1 MLNFPMPYE
10 HELIYSTVARAG
22 IRLAF
27 ESPKQLLDAVFKNR
41 QVIATVD
48 LPCHLNAIVNQY
60 SEEQLSLQNII
71 YKHTLFPI
79 YAPFVPEV
87 RRKQCIKWMANIS
100 QGSIH
105 LSLGINASRIPIIH
119 KLRYCPKCL
128 KEQALQKGEF
138 YWLRLWQ
145 IQGACCPQHGKLV
158 ESTLDLRSL
167 HRHDFTVPSDISCTE
182 WNQESATNDE
192 LFISSKLIELLSI
205 PPFVSSSYEQWTIFY
220 NELAKQN
227 GCVRGQNQIA
237 FDQILEKISLR
248 WSQKFLRQYHLDD
261 LASETSW
268 LRHIFRKHRKS
279 FSYLEHIIVIEA
291 FLNTDWSF
299 ADIFTQVKSF
309 QKVASQQNNQIKP
322 QNTNFEITRAENRE
336 KWVDLVQN
344 HGIKPARHLQAALY
358 AWLYRN
364 DKDWLL
370 QTNQNFHQKFIPQG
384 TKIDWQKRDLLYV
397 RQLIQLKNTL
407 IWDLDSPRRST
418 KWWLKQTSNSNTLEK
433 NLHKLPLIRYF
444 LERYCEDISCYQIR
458 RLTNV
463 FIDSYLNRQPLPQWR
478 ILRKAGLSEERMTSE
493 TKKIL
498 ENIIHEFPN
507 VIQN

>member
-167 HRHDFTVPSDISCTE
+167 HRHDFIVPSDISCTE

-309 QKVASQQNNQIKP
+309 QKVASPQNNQIKP

-370 QTNQNFHQKFIPQG
+370 QTNQNFHQKFIPQEN
-384 TKIDWQKRDLLYV
+384 KIDWQKRDLLYV
-397 RQLIQLKNTL
+397 RQLI
-407 IWDLDSPRRST
+407 
-418 KWWLKQTSNSNTLEK
+418 
-433 NLHKLPLIRYF
+433 
-444 LERYCEDISCYQIR
+444 
-458 RLTNV
+458 
-463 FIDSYLNRQPLPQWR
+463 
-478 ILRKAGLSEERMTSE
+478 
-493 TKKIL
+493 
-498 ENIIHEFPN
+498 
-507 VIQN
+507 

>member
-1 MLNFPMPYE
+1 
-10 HELIYSTVARAG
+10 
-22 IRLAF
+22 
-27 ESPKQLLDAVFKNR
+27 LL
-41 QVIATVD
+41 
-48 LPCHLNAIVNQY
+48 
-60 SEEQLSLQNII
+60 
-71 YKHTLFPI
+71 
-79 YAPFVPEV
+79 
-87 RRKQCIKWMANIS
+87 
-100 QGSIH
+100 
-105 LSLGINASRIPIIH
+105 
-119 KLRYCPKCL
+119 
-128 KEQALQKGEF
+128 
-138 YWLRLWQ
+138 
-145 IQGACCPQHGKLV
+145 
-158 ESTLDLRSL
+158 
-167 HRHDFTVPSDISCTE
+167 
-182 WNQESATNDE
+182 
-192 LFISSKLIELLSI
+192 
-205 PPFVSSSYEQWTIFY
+205 Y
-220 NELAKQN
+220 NELARRN
-227 GCVRGQNQIA
+227 NCIRGQNQIT

-248 WSQKFLRQYHLDD
+248 WPQKFLRQYHLDD

-279 FSYLEHIIVIEA
+279 FSYLQHIIVIEV

-309 QKVASQQNNQIKP
+309 QKVQTQQNNQKR
-322 QNTNFEITRAENRE
+322 QQDTNFEITRAENHE
-336 KWVDLVQN
+336 KWLDLVQN
-344 HGIKPARHLQAALY
+344 HGVKPARHLQTALY

-370 QTNQNFHQKFIPQG
+370 QINQNFQQKFIPQG
-384 TKIDWQKRDLLYV
+384 TKIDWHKRDLLYV
-397 RQLIQLKNTL
+397 KQLIQLKNTL
-407 IWDLDSPRRST
+407 IWDLDSPRHSV

>member
-10 HELIYSTVARAG
+10 HE
-22 IRLAF
+22 
-27 ESPKQLLDAVFKNR
+27 LLDAVFKNR

-167 HRHDFTVPSDISCTE
+167 HRHDFIVPSDISCTE

-309 QKVASQQNNQIKP
+309 QKVASPQNNQIKP

>member
-79 YAPFVPEV
+79 YAPFVPET
-87 RRKQCIKWMANIS
+87 RRQQCFKWMANIS
-100 QGSIH
+100 QGSVH
-105 LSLGINASRIPIIH
+105 LSLGINASRVPVIH
-119 KLRYCPKCL
+119 KLRYCPQCL

-145 IQGACCPQHGKLV
+145 IQVACCPQHGRLV
-158 ESTLDLRSL
+158 ESTIDLRSL
-167 HRHDFTVPSDISCTE
+167 HRHDFIVPSDVFCTE
-182 WNQESATNDE
+182 WNQLPATSDE

-344 HGIKPARHLQAALY
+344 HGVKPARHLQAALY

>member
-1 MLNFPMPYE
+1 MPYE

-22 IRLAF
+22 TRLAL
-27 ESPKQLLDAVFKNR
+27 ESPKQLLDEVFENR
-41 QVIATVD
+41 KVIATVD
-48 LPCHLNAIVNQY
+48 LPCHLNAIIH
-60 SEEQLSLQNII
+60 QLSNHQFTVEDIA
-71 YKHTLFPI
+71 YQHTLFPI
-79 YAPFVPEV
+79 YAPFVPEK
-87 RRKQCIKWMANIS
+87 RRQQCLKWMADIS

-105 LSLGINASRIPIIH
+105 LALGINASRIPPIH
-119 KLRYCPKCL
+119 KLRYCPQCL
-128 KEQALQKGEF
+128 AEQLEKYGEY
-138 YWLRLWQ
+138 YWFRLWQ
-145 IQGACCPQHGKLV
+145 IQGACCLQHGQLIDS
-158 ESTLDLRSL
+158 ELDLRSL
-167 HRHDFTVPSDISCTE
+167 HRHDFLVPSHQSCPKTEQTITNPDDI
-182 WNQESATNDE
+182 
-192 LFISSKLIELLSI
+192 FITSKLLELLTL
-205 PPFVSSSYEQWTIFY
+205 PPFESPSYEQWTMFY
-220 NELAKQN
+220 YELARQN
-227 GCVRGQNQIA
+227 DCIRGQNQILHER
-237 FDQILEKISLR
+237 ILERITIR
-248 WSQKFLRQYHLDD
+248 WSKKFLEQYCLAD
-261 LASETSW
+261 LTSETSW
-268 LRHIFRKHRKS
+268 LHHIFRKHRKS

-309 QKVASQQNNQIKP
+309 QKVVSQQNNQIKP
-322 QNTNFEITRAENRE
+322 QDTNFEITRAENRE

-344 HGIKPARHLQAALY
+344 HGVKPARHLQAALY

-458 RLTNV
+458 RITNV

-493 TKKIL
+493 TKKFL
-498 ENIIHEFPN
+498 EYIVHEFSNII
-507 VIQN
+507 QN